1 MKKAII
7 ITLAAVLLS
16 AIFALPSLAEEIEW
30 NGYEWEKL
38 SEDSKLYYIIGY
50 ADGITRILAPID
62 YLLSV
67 EDERFGEQE
76 KRGVG
81 FVYDLYIDDFPWEF
95 VYSQIS
101 EGVDHLYNYSQNK
114 IILIP
119 DAIRIVSMQ
128 LRGEPEEEINLE
140 IKTLIK
146 DFEKEVQE

>member
-1 MKKAII
+1 LKKAII
-7 ITLAAVLLS
+7 ITLAAVLLL
-16 AIFALPSLAEEIEW
+16 AIFTLPSLAEEIEW

>member
-1 MKKAII
+1 LKKAII